1 MKKEKELLLISS
13 ILGFF
18 YILVSI
24 ALSFALK
31 NVISNNTVSNIIN
44 IVLYVLGITSSVIFL
59 ILSKEKI
66 NIEKKKGLIIFSSI
80 ILFLINI
87 VSGIIGFIVVHRIN
101 KKNMREL
108 PKLEILKKHKWFIY
122 ILLFLLWI
130 AVTFFISNY
139 LPKKLYVIILE
150 YVVLFLTSIIIFW
163 EDLKRDFNYFKKYF
177 KEYSS
182 IVLKNYGKSFLVVAI
197 LTLSIRIYTG
207 LNTSTNQTSLNT
219 MFDKFPIFV
228 ALLAV
233 VYAPVV
239 EELLFRGVI
248 RKFIKNKWVFIF
260 TSGILFGLAH
270 VIDSAKSFK
279 EYLFVLVYSALG
291 CFLAH
296 TYYKTN
302 NICTNIMFH
311 FIQNLLAVLAMIL
324 LSFFPDI
331 N

>member
-270 VIDSAKSFK
+270 VIDSAQSFK